1 MFFAGTLH
9 PPTPR
14 PFCQMNFSPRFTS
27 WIGVLLLI
35 LMLVFASLAKWHQ
48 ERDAARASLALYE
61 AQQRQK
67 ISDITFYG
75 TVKHALAVMIPAIML
90 VSGAAVAI
98 GIARRKQVIMV
109 KIGKHSEFPVHY
121 RQIQRGELAQ
131 QLTALVTAEE
141 LKQSNAGIDKAFQLY
156 AALADSQAK
165 LLRSMP
171 ARAALP
177 AAAPAILSEP
187 GTLAPRFA
195 DLLRSGDIAPGKPL
209 IFGFAKDAPRVGT
222 WQDIYSNA
230 TAGQS
235 GTGKTITL
243 CSLIGQ
249 SLLQRVEFW
258 IIDFHYPHPK
268 SLLAKLGRLKECGAI
283 RYDFDIAAIFDEV
296 EATIDARINGKESE
310 RGGRV
315 LAIDELFRVNNAA
328 PRTAHILERIGTEGR
343 KVDVFVLAS
352 AQSWN
357 ATKVGGTTARDNL
370 TSIFAHK
377 MKPKQGNVLLQDKDL
392 SRACWNLRPG
402 QMLFC
407 PTSAEPEILTVPFCE
422 PRDMDTIFEMVK
434 SAVNDPT
441 DRAEINRPLNLT
453 DTDKDELI
461 NRINHD
467 IKTGKFQQKDLAERL
482 GISEPFLSN
491 ILREKKHM
499 PERIREALKEI

>member
-1 MFFAGTLH
+1 MENTRWLSKVGTWIAIWIAFWLIALSLL
-9 PPTPR
+9 
-14 PFCQMNFSPRFTS
+14 FLSITS
-27 WIGVLLLI
+27 WR
-35 LMLVFASLAKWHQ
+35 K
-48 ERDAARASLALYE
+48 EREAARASLPLYQ
-61 AQQRQK
+61 AQQAQK
-67 ISDITFYG
+67 IRDVQFYG
-75 TVKHALAVMIPAIML
+75 KVKQVLAVAVPAVL
-90 VSGAAVAI
+90 FFSGVMVAV
-98 GIARRKQVIMV
+98 GISRRKQIVMIR
-109 KIGKHSEFPVHY
+109 IGKHSEFPVHY
-121 RQIQRGELAQ
+121 KQVKSGALAQ

-156 AALADSQAK
+156 EALADSQSK

-209 IFGFAKDAPRVGT
+209 IFGFSKGAPRVGT

-230 TAGQS
+230 TGGQS

-249 SLLQRVEFW
+249 SLLQGVEFW

-268 SLLAKLGRLKECGAI
+268 SLLAKLGRLKETDFI
-283 RYDFDIAAIFDEV
+283 RHDFDIAAIYDEV
-296 EATIDARINGKESE
+296 EATIDARINGKDGE

-315 LAIDELFRVNNAA
+315 LTIDELFRVNNAA
-328 PRTAHILERIGTEGR
+328 PRTATMLERIGTEGR
-343 KVDVFVLAS
+343 KVEVYVLAS

-392 SRACWNLRPG
+392 SRTCWNLRPG
-402 QMLFC
+402 QVLFC

-422 PRDMDTIFEMVK
+422 PRDMDTIFEMLPQRSSGQGV
-434 SAVNDPT
+434 
-441 DRAEINRPLNLT
+441 DRPVDLTESGELT
-453 DTDKDELI
+453 DIDRVKHLI
-461 NRINHD
+461 
-467 IKTGKFQQKDLAERL
+467 KSGQLTQKQLAIDLNIDP
-482 GISEPFLSN
+482 GFLSR
-491 ILREKKHM
+491 ILSGEKNP
-499 PERIREALKEI
+499 PERIREALKQL

>member
-1 MFFAGTLH
+1 MKKFPLWAFILIIYAICLL
-9 PPTPR
+9 
-14 PFCQMNFSPRFTS
+14 TS
-27 WIGVLLLI
+27 LSMLRAWI
-35 LMLVFASLAKWHQ
+35 K
-48 ERDAARASLALYE
+48 EREAARASLALYE

-67 ISDITFYG
+67 IEDLKFYG
-75 TVKHALAVMIPAIML
+75 KVKQALAVSVPAVLL
-90 VSGAAVAI
+90 VSGVMVSI
-98 GIARRKQVIMV
+98 GVSRRKNLVMV

-121 RQIQRGELAQ
+121 RQVKSGALAQ

-141 LKQSNAGIDKAFQLY
+141 LKQSNAGLVKAFELY
-156 AALADSQAK
+156 EALADSQAK
-165 LLRSMP
+165 LLRATP

-209 IFGFAKDAPRVGT
+209 IFGFSKGTPRVGT

-249 SLLQRVEFW
+249 SLLQGVEFW

-268 SLLAKLGRLKECGAI
+268 SLLAKLGRLKETDFI
-283 RYDFDIAAIFDEV
+283 RHDFDIAAIYDEV
-296 EATIDARINGKESE
+296 EATIDARIKGKDSE

-328 PRTAHILERIGTEGR
+328 PRTAQILERIGTEGR

-377 MKPKQGNVLLQDKDL
+377 MKPKQANVLLQDKDL
-392 SRACWNLRPG
+392 SRTCWNLRPG

-407 PTSAEPEILTVPFCE
+407 PTSAEPEILTVPFVE

-434 SAVNDPT
+434 STVNYPT
-441 DRAEINRPLNLT
+441 DSADINRPLNLT
-453 DTDKDELI
+453 ESGKDELI
-461 NRINHD
+461 HRINQD
-467 IKTGKFQQKDLAERL
+467 IKTGKFSQKELAERL

-491 ILREKKHM
+491 LLREKKKM
-499 PERIREALKEI
+499 PERIREALKQI